1 MKFVKKL
8 NPIQE
13 QLIFLALLLSFW
25 GLSGVFNN
33 AFTDPNGLHFIRK
46 TDSLAFIENYY
57 LHGFRFFSPQNFNL
71 LSVDGKGIS
80 EFPLLYYI
88 TSWLYALL
96 GANPSWFNL
105 VLMVLSTIG
114 GLFAFKTLRLFNAF
128 LPSLLGTLLVYS
140 STVLTYYSANFLVD
154 GASVS
159 FVMLGAYFGL
169 KNTFRNPSSTNTFW
183 ALFFFTLAALT
194 KAYFVIHGV
203 GWLIIHIVHHRSLKK
218 SLQLIKASVLP
229 FLLLFGWI
237 LYVKWFNGTYQ
248 NDYYLTQFRP
258 IWKLD
263 WEQIGIV
270 QDYISRFWWRHYYY
284 PTAFHFFFL
293 ISAFIW
299 TIFFIKKHT
308 FPLKSTVIAI
318 LAIIY
323 LLFFYQQFQDHDYYF
338 LNLIP
343 LFLFLVND
351 FIQTFGSF
359 TQKRA
364 HYFMLIPLAVMAI
377 LSLNYGSYKANQRF
391 SQQEDDFSKIWFQLD
406 RLDQKQVFSPLHF
419 NGTDTVI
426 VLNDLTRN
434 GSLLYLKSF
443 GFTHST
449 AKIAPQQIEEYRKKG
464 ASWLIDPFGN
474 LDAKTAQELELIK
487 FNDYV
492 YQTQ

>member
-1 MKFVKKL
+1 MKKL
-8 NPIQE
+8 TPFQE
-13 QLIFLALLLSFW
+13 QLIFLVLLIAFW
-25 GLSGVFNN
+25 WLSGVFTNLWMH
-33 AFTDPNGLHFIRK
+33 PNGLHFIRK

-71 LSVDGKGIS
+71 LSIDGKGIS

-88 TSWLYALL
+88 TSWLYALF
-96 GANPSWFNL
+96 GAHHSWFNL
-105 VLMVLSTIG
+105 VLISLSAVG
-114 GLFAFKTLRLFNAF
+114 GLFAFKSLRLFNAF

-159 FVMLGAYFGL
+159 LVIIGWHFGL
-169 KNTFRNPSSTNTFW
+169 RKTFQNAHQATTW
-183 ALFFFTLAALT
+183 ALLFFCLAALT
-194 KAYFVIHGV
+194 KAYFVIHWV
-203 GWLIIHIVHHRSLKK
+203 AWLIIHIAHHRSLKK
-218 SLQLIKASVLP
+218 SLKLIKASILP

-237 LYVKWFNGTYQ
+237 FYVKWFNGTYQ

-263 WEQIGIV
+263 WEQISIV

-284 PTAFHFFFL
+284 PTAFHFYFLIPVITWTVFFL
-293 ISAFIW
+293 
-299 TIFFIKKHT
+299 KKRS
-308 FPLKSTVIAI
+308 FPLKSTITAI
-318 LAIIY
+318 FVFIY

-343 LFLFLVND
+343 LFLFLTND
-351 FIQTFGSF
+351 FIQNFGSF
-359 TQKRA
+359 QNKKV
-364 HYFMLIPLAVMAI
+364 HYFKVILLALMAI
-377 LSLNYGSYKANQRF
+377 LSLNYGSYKAQQRF

-406 RLDQKQVFSPLHF
+406 SLDQNQVFSSLNF
-419 NGTDTVI
+419 DGTDTVI

-443 GFTHST
+443 GYTLPNSQI
-449 AKIAPQQIEEYRKKG
+449 KPQQLEEYRNKG
-464 ASWLIDPFGN
+464 VSWLINPLGN
-474 LDAKTAQELELIK
+474 LDAKTVQELELIK